1 MQRKY
6 AKLDIVPGG
15 EPQHFY
21 ISQNDERS
29 RHLVFSLFA
38 SEGTFELPQGTTATL
53 EGLKP
58 DGTELKISGSLNGI
72 GVTFDLPESAAD
84 IAGKLPCNVVLK
96 SGEKRLYTELF
107 MLIVDPDIEE
117 E

>member
-6 AKLDIVPGG
+6 AKLDVVPGG
-15 EPQHFY
+15 EPQRFY

-38 SEGTFELPQGTTATL
+38 SEGTFELEQGTTAAL

-58 DGTELKISGSLNGI
+58 DGTELKIAASLNGI
-72 GVTFDLPESAAD
+72 GVTVDLPASAAD
-84 IAGKLPCNVVLK
+84 LPGEIPCNVVLAAN
-96 SGEKRLYTELF
+96 GKRLYTELF
-107 MLIVDPDIEE
+107 ILIVDPDVEE
-117 E
+117 A